1 MRDMANPKLQIFQV
15 TLLKEFDVYVEA
27 TSQAEVEIAMRRVSR
42 REIDGEWDPTDS
54 WDVRVYPLPVFRGKT
69 PKPPQGEELMGVID
83 GEISNSGDWQD
94 WKDAHFDDLIEAG
107 AGHED
112 DVSLPLLSS
121 DGTSPPTEKK

>member
-69 PKPPQGEELMGVID
+69 PKPPQGNYILD
-83 GEISNSGDWQD
+83 
-94 WKDAHFDDLIEAG
+94 
-107 AGHED
+107 
-112 DVSLPLLSS
+112 SLGGL
-121 DGTSPPTEKK
+121 G